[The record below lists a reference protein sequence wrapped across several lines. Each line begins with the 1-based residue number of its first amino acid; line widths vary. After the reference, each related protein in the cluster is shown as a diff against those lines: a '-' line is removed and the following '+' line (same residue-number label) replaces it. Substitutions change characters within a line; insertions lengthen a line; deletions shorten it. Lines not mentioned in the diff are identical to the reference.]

1 MMVIMMMMTMIMIMV
16 VLCASMEVKGAQE
29 LTVSFSSL
37 GSMAAPTLCQNCK

>member
-1 MMVIMMMMTMIMIMV
+1 MVIMMMMVIMMIMM

>member
-1 MMVIMMMMTMIMIMV
+1 MVVIMMIMV

-37 GSMAAPTLCQNCK
+37 GSMAALVGRPTR